1 MNKDGSNPVRDEAVV
16 RAHAWAVRLWNERK
30 ISADFTSEDE
40 AELVEMLLGFL
51 AVAPY
56 PEPTEGADFAALKNE
71 NYYLQVDN
79 AKLRFYIEELEVA
92 SRTIDMHLAQQAAKQ
107 KYEAAFGPDADTFK
121 WIFDGP
127 REIVDLRRQLE
138 TMKQENC
145 DLLIGHAELT
155 RRLALAQSII
165 ASLGNPHVQEYPLS
179 QETVIPPDVSGSG
192 RGRP

>member
-1 MNKDGSNPVRDEAVV
+1 MNKDGSNPVREEAVV

-30 ISADFTSEDE
+30 ISADFTSDDE

-56 PEPTEGADFAALKNE
+56 PEPADGADFAALKNE

-79 AKLRFYIEELEVA
+79 AKMRFYIEELEVA
-92 SRTIDMHLAQQAAKQ
+92 SRTIDTILAQQAAKE
-107 KYEAAFGPDADTFK
+107 KYEAAFGPNADTFK

-127 REIVDLRRQLE
+127 NEIVELRR
-138 TMKQENC
+138 K
-145 DLLIGHAELT
+145 
-155 RRLALAQSII
+155 LALAESII
-165 ASLGNPHVQEYPLS
+165 ASLGNPYVQEYPLS